1 MNHSTLFHFNYR
13 HIFKACSS
21 HYGSIRKCWLSK
33 STVYFMG
40 SATGFCL
47 KVILLSFPLSVF
59 GSWNIVRSVC
69 FFFFVPIKLSHWKRF
84 FRFSAIS
91 LSPHFLGL
99 RRMFTS
105 ITCFQQTK
113 RHDKGSMTHL
123 FWRSERSWHAW
134 EKGSG
139 SVCLWVVCP
148 PLHPH
153 TSLIP
158 MPCIFLV
165 QVWLTLF
172 FIYFDN
178 VLDGYLFT

>member
-69 FFFFVPIKLSHWKRF
+69 FVFFSHQAQSLETFFPLQCHQSLAPLSGTEKNVY
-84 FRFSAIS
+84 
-91 LSPHFLGL
+91 
-99 RRMFTS
+99 
-105 ITCFQQTK
+105 K
-113 RHDKGSMTHL
+113 YHL
-123 FWRSERSWHAW
+123 FPANKTTRQGLNDTPVLEVRKVVTCMRKGQWECVSVSCLPPPPPPHQPYSHALYFP
-134 EKGSG
+134 
-139 SVCLWVVCP
+139 C
-148 PLHPH
+148 
-153 TSLIP
+153 TSLAHF
-158 MPCIFLV
+158 IF
-165 QVWLTLF
+165 
-172 FIYFDN
+172 
-178 VLDGYLFT
+178 YLF

>member
-69 FFFFVPIKLSHWKRF
+69 FFFFPIKLSHWKRF

-148 PLHPH
+148 PALFPCPVF
-153 TSLIP
+153 SLYKSGSLY
-158 MPCIFLV
+158 FLCV
-165 QVWLTLF
+165 
-172 FIYFDN
+172 Y
-178 VLDGYLFT
+178 VLDEYLFT